1 MLRDK
6 YKTETR
12 PAQQKRQRRNVMARN
27 TEVLDD
33 FGITT
38 QIVTTDELCSV
49 LRIVPQALRNI
60 LRTHRQELLDAG
72 YSPEDGG
79 WFTREAVMRVALLLR
94 PTTSAVAGQIAE
106 AAGMRYTRITFGG
119 GGAHASRCSAII
131 DQAVDVAQR
140 VHEECPAE
148 LWHDLTKMNRYELQA
163 LAVALAAM
171 VPVDEASKNELLGWV
186 AGLADNNDHRAKG
199 GIPSGMAQL
208 IPTKATA
215 DGVPPTKLDDFLGG
229 AA

>member
-1 MLRDK
+1 MFRDK
-6 YKTETR
+6 YQTETR
-12 PAQQKRQRRNVMARN
+12 PAKQKRQRRNMLARN

-38 QIVTTDELCSV
+38 QIVTTDELCEA
-49 LRIVPQALRNI
+49 LRIVPEALRNMM
-60 LRTHRQELLDAG
+60 RKHRQELIDAG
-72 YSPEDGG
+72 YNPEDGG

-94 PTTSAVAGQIAE
+94 PTTSPIAGQIAE
-106 AAGMRYTRITFGG
+106 AAGVKYARITFGG

-163 LAVALAAM
+163 LTVALAAM
-171 VPVDEASKNELLGWV
+171 VPIDTASKNELLGWV
-186 AGLADNNDHRAKG
+186 ASLADNNDPRTKS
-199 GIPSGMAQL
+199 GIPAGMAQL